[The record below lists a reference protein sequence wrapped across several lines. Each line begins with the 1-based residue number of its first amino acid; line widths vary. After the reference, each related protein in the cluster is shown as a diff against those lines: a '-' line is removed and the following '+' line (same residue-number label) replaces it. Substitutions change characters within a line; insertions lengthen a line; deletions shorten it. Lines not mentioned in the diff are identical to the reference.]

1 MTRTS
6 ATRISRYVKLTAF
19 AALLGAC
26 GGVQD
31 DALTNGSGKGE
42 YTLPGEVKAVFDRF
56 YKQHGDL
63 ATLQQQ
69 IRKQSYGPLDD
80 YVGGFLVS
88 DAPLKQTMGVAQLLH
103 GYITPGVKGFR
114 LAFFGKQR
122 FDLSTVEKVDI
133 FLAAPQDGEISYS
146 QAAKDVVVDRSDPQ
160 VWKVAWGCG
169 DPAEPPFYSATNP
182 IKIRAGNLA
191 LENLKR
197 FSDLA
202 DKSYDDALAHHGDWA
217 AVIVLKKTGE
227 DSVYLPAIVGSTQQI
242 SNSGPSCS
250 R

>member
-1 MTRTS
+1 MKS
-6 ATRISRYVKLTAF
+6 ASRICVQHCVSLIAVG
-19 AALLGAC
+19 ALVSAC
-26 GGVQD
+26 GGVE
-31 DALTNGSGKGE
+31 DASLANGSGKGE
-42 YTLPGEVKAVFDRF
+42 YTVPGEVQAVFKRF

-63 ATLQQQ
+63 AMLQQQ

-88 DAPLKQTMGVAQLLH
+88 DAPLKRTMGVAQLLH
-103 GYITPGVKGFR
+103 GYLTPGVKGFR
-114 LAFFGKQR
+114 LAFFGKRR
-122 FDLSTVEKVDI
+122 FDLSTVEQVDI
-133 FLAAPQDGEISYS
+133 FLAVPQDGEIGYS
-146 QAAKDVVVDRSDPQ
+146 QATRVEIDRRHPED
-160 VWKVAWGCG
+160 WTAAWGCG
-169 DPAEPPFYSATNP
+169 DPAEPPFHSAGNP
-182 IKIRAGNLA
+182 IKIPAGNLA

-242 SNSGPSCS
+242 SHSGPSCS
-250 R
+250 P